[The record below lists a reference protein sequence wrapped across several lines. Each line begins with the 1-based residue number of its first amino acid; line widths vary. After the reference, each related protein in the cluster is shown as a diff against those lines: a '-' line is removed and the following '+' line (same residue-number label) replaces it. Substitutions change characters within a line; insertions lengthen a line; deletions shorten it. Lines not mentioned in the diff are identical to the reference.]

1 MRERSTKGH
10 DICVKVT
17 PGEITV
23 VNLLN
28 DADLTAQAAKKSGIK
43 KKHEIRV
50 GF

>member
-1 MRERSTKGH
+1 M
-10 DICVKVT
+10 CVKVT

-43 KKHEIRV
+43 KTRNKSWFLDRILNSH
-50 GF
+50 G